1 MRFRWFA
8 VLMLAVAALAPSA
21 AGAQFFGPPRPEA
34 PWCAV
39 YTGALNDTRWDCTY
53 PTLESCVPT
62 IIAGTRGFCNPNPR
76 YEGPEPRPHRRHYR
90 KH

>member
-1 MRFRWFA
+1 MRFRG
-8 VLMLAVAALAPSA
+8 MAALLIAATAALCASP
-21 AGAQFFGPPRPEA
+21 AGAQFFGPPRPQG

-39 YTGALNDTRWDCTY
+39 YTEGLGGTRWDCTY

-62 IIAGTRGFCNPNPR
+62 ILAGTRGFCNPNPR
-76 YEGPEPRPHRRHYR
+76 WEAPEPRRHRR